1 MRNKTFNYE
10 MNILR
15 GIAIFL
21 VVFGHATFKENF
33 TNNIS
38 GTSLLQWSVEFIYTF
53 HMPLF
58 FFISGFFAYKLFE
71 IRNINDYYTFVKYKF
86 IKLIIPYLTF
96 SIAGTIIKLL
106 LSSIANNPVNLKY
119 VFIDI
124 LLYPWNNPLK
134 LLWFIYTLFIIFM
147 LLPLF
152 NRINNKIKLIILGL
166 LWILP
171 FSYGEIFNFNG
182 VIRYSFWFILG
193 YEFFKTYDKYLKY
206 EHKYKALLA
215 IVSTGL
221 LFIININP
229 IQTGVFINIF
239 EMVCSFLAILSLV
252 NLVHIINI
260 KSKICIFL
268 NALGKYSMDIYLLHW
283 FLQMPIR
290 LLWDKLHFNYYIM
303 FSLALMLAFLS
314 IPISKYIIRKYKF
327 FSYIAYGVDYSKK
340 SEVSSQYIKNVS

>member
-33 TNNIS
+33 ISNIS
-38 GTSLLQWSVEFIYTF
+38 GTALLQWSVEFIYTF

-58 FFISGFFAYKLFE
+58 FFISGFFAYKLFK
-71 IRNINDYYTFVKYKF
+71 IRNINDYYTFIKYKF
-86 IKLIIPYLTF
+86 
-96 SIAGTIIKLL
+96 
-106 LSSIANNPVNLKY
+106 
-119 VFIDI
+119 
-124 LLYPWNNPLK
+124 
-134 LLWFIYTLFIIFM
+134 
-147 LLPLF
+147 
-152 NRINNKIKLIILGL
+152 IKLIILGL

-193 YEFFKTYDKYLKY
+193 YEFFKTYNKYLKY

-215 IVSTGL
+215 IVSTVL

-239 EMVCSFLAILSLV
+239 EMACSFLAIISLV

-303 FSLALMLAFLS
+303 FSLALILAFLS

-327 FSYIAYGVDYSKK
+327 FSYIVYGVDYSKK
-340 SEVSSQYIKNVS
+340 SEVTSPYIKNAS